1 MRKQISLSVSSQS
14 RTTVLQTAHVTKV
27 YGPVQSLAKFI
38 SEKKRFDFCQIIHP
52 LNNNASPESV
62 FLRNGKKISEVRINT
77 YSIFRYFLD
86 FIITSYWLFKLP
98 KKIDIGFGMNSFDT
112 LPLVIFRHKIN
123 KIVFFNT
130 DFARNRFNN
139 KLINSIYV
147 SIDKYCAQKADL
159 VCCNTNRTINA
170 RIDEGINKNKL
181 LLTPNGVNFDK
192 IGKIKPK
199 TKYSK
204 SLIYVGY
211 LSKEH
216 GLQTVIKELP
226 KLDLKL
232 IVIGSG
238 EYERKLKNLVK
249 KLNLDDSVTFLGNLK
264 HQQVIN
270 ILKKFGGFG
279 LAPYNNSSEWTYYC
293 DPVKIKEYLA
303 CYVPV
308 IISSRPEVSETI
320 AREKLGFRYTNEDEI
335 KTILEKVRKMS
346 EKEYKET
353 QENIS
358 KFRNEFNLNT
368 IYQNMWQRINQPTY
382 IHE

>member
-1 MRKQISLSVSSQS
+1 MRKQTTPNISSQS
-14 RTTVLQTAHVTKV
+14 KTTVLQTAHVTKV

-38 SEKKRFDFCQIIHP
+38 SEKKGFEFYQIIHP

-86 FIITSYWLFKLP
+86 FIITSFWLFKLP
-98 KKIDIGFGMNSFDT
+98 KKMDIAFGMNCFDT

-159 VCCNTNRTINA
+159 VCCNTNRTIDA

-232 IVIGSG
+232 TIIGSG
-238 EYERKLKNLVK
+238 EYEQKLKNLVK

-293 DPVKIKEYLA
+293 DPVKVKEYLA

-308 IISSRPEVSETI
+308 IISSRPEVSELVGNN
-320 AREKLGFRYTNEDEI
+320 KLGYVYTDKTSLLAILKGI
-335 KTILEKVRKMS
+335 KKLSKTKYMDIQTNIKKTRKIQGINTT
-346 EKEYKET
+346 YKLLFHKIT
-353 QENIS
+353 SQ
-358 KFRNEFNLNT
+358 
-368 IYQNMWQRINQPTY
+368 
-382 IHE
+382 

>member
-1 MRKQISLSVSSQS
+1 MRKQTTPNISSQS

-27 YGPVQSLAKFI
+27 YGPVQSLAEFI
-38 SEKKRFDFCQIIHP
+38 SGNKSFDFYQIIHP

-98 KKIDIGFGMNSFDT
+98 KKIDVGFGMNSFDT

-123 KIVFFNT
+123 KIIFFNT

-159 VCCNTNRTINA
+159 VCCNTNRTIDA

-181 LLTPNGVNFDK
+181 LLTPNGVDFDK

-199 TKYSK
+199 KTYKQ
-204 SLIYVGY
+204 SLIYIGY

-216 GLQTVIKELP
+216 GIQKVIKELP
-226 KLDLKL
+226 KINITLT
-232 IVIGSG
+232 IIGSG
-238 EYERKLKNLVK
+238 EYESDLRFLVN
-249 KLNLDDSVTFLGNLK
+249 KLNLNNSVEFLGNLK

-270 ILKKFGGFG
+270 ILKNFKGFG
-279 LAPYNNSSEWTYYC
+279 IAPYNQDSDWTYYC
-293 DPVKIKEYLA
+293 DPVKAKEYLA

-308 IISSRPEVSETI
+308 IISSIPEFSETV
-320 AREKLGFRYTNEDEI
+320 RSEKLGYTFQDHKDMYRVLN
-335 KTILEKVRKMS
+335 KAIL
-346 EKEYKET
+346 
-353 QENIS
+353 IS
-358 KFRNEFNLNT
+358 DNQ
-368 IYQNMWQRINQPTY
+368 YQLFQKTY
-382 IHE
+382 IDFVTCLT